1 MDKIELNKEMR
12 YKDICAALNWSIQTA
27 NNNTKKKQIKCIE
40 ESFEFYHPI
49 NPKTK
54 KPKKSYIFTKQ
65 ICEPI
70 ILDGRENNGGYR
82 ENSGRK
88 PKDLEFCEVYKVG
101 KQYNDSKGVY
111 KIQLNN
117 SVYIGSTIAGFR
129 HRFMQHYNGNYCG
142 QMLYTQQLLLNGGTF
157 ESIWIAGDSDNI
169 ETIRDKEKYYIQ
181 KYYNDGFDMVNNR
194 LIKKKVKNKK
204 NTKDYRV
211 KNIEDMYIV
220 IDCNGEVVKEFT
232 ASEWLKLIV

>member
-1 MDKIELNKEMR
+1 MNIELNKK
-12 YKDICAALNWSIQTA
+12 YKYKKLCSLMGQTTRTGRSKQLQLKDWHRFFDWENPTTQTYLITEIYETPLEKI
-27 NNNTKKKQIKCIE
+27 NN
-40 ESFEFYHPI
+40 
-49 NPKTK
+49 
-54 KPKKSYIFTKQ
+54 
-65 ICEPI
+65 
-70 ILDGRENNGGYR
+70 RGGVR
-82 ENSGRK
+82 KGAGRK

-101 KQYNDSKGVY
+101 KQYDDSKGVY

-157 ESIWIAGDSDNI
+157 ESIWIAGDSDDI

-181 KYYNDGFDMVNNR
+181 KYYNNGFDMVN
-194 LIKKKVKNKK
+194 KKMKKRKNKK

-232 ASEWLKLIV
+232 VSEWLKLIV